1 MMTVLFDAAELPE
14 GDIATLMDGA
24 LAHLEAGLAL

>member
-1 MMTVLFDAAELPE
+1 MTVVFDVADHPDADLV
-14 GDIATLMDGA
+14 TLMDGA